1 MKKYLKTAIYAQKI
15 KDCKVLRSELSN
27 FVVLNPIMKN
37 FLRLFLLCIPLL
49 FLTSCFDILDK
60 VNVKADGTGE
70 YTIILNG
77 SKSKTRL
84 ASISKM
90 ETINGKKVPKKADI
104 ENKINEAAKIFKGT
118 PGISNVK
125 TSMDFDN
132 YIIKLSCN
140 FKKIENINAGL
151 EKLKAQNILGKM
163 IPTQIYSQNLDKKTL
178 TRNKV
183 NTFKTDYEKMSKAD
197 KEVFNDARYTSI
209 MQFES
214 TVKSQ
219 TNNAYVLSP
228 NKKALKLEADILDL
242 ILQKKQIQNTILF
255 Q

>member
-1 MKKYLKTAIYAQKI
+1 MK
-15 KDCKVLRSELSN
+15 N
-27 FVVLNPIMKN
+27 IMKQ
-37 FLRLFLLCIPLL
+37 LLLLLPLL
-49 FLTSCFDILDK
+49 LLTSCFDILDK
-60 VNVKADGTGE
+60 INVKADGSGE
-70 YTIILNG
+70 YSLILNA

-90 ETINGKKVPKKADI
+90 ETINGKKVPKRPEI
-104 ENKINEAAKIFKGT
+104 EAKINEAARIFKAT

-151 EKLKAQNILGKM
+151 QQLKAKNIVGKM
-163 IPTQIYSQNLDKKTL
+163 VPVQLYSQSPEKKTF

-183 NTFKTDYEKMSKAD
+183 SSFKNDYDKMSKAD
-197 KEVFNDARYTSI
+197 KEVFNDAKYTSV
-209 MQFES
+209 MQFEN
-214 TVKSQ
+214 TIKTQ
-219 TNNAYVLSP
+219 TNNAYLLSP
-228 NKKALKLEADILDL
+228 NKKAVKLEANILDF
-242 ILQKKQIQNTILF
+242 ILQKKQLQNTILF

>member
-1 MKKYLKTAIYAQKI
+1 
-15 KDCKVLRSELSN
+15 
-27 FVVLNPIMKN
+27 MKN
-37 FLRLFLLCIPLL
+37 FLKLLMLFFPFLL
-49 FLTSCFDILDK
+49 LTSCFDILDK

-70 YTIILNG
+70 YTIILNA

-90 ETINGKKVPKKADI
+90 ETINGKKVPKKAEI
-104 ENKINEAAKIFKGT
+104 ENKINEAARIFKGT

-151 EKLKAQNILGKM
+151 EQLKAKNILGKM
-163 IPTQIYSQNLDKKTL
+163 IPTQIYSQNLEKKSL

-183 NTFKTDYEKMSKAD
+183 NTFKADYDKLGKAD
-197 KEVFNDARYTSI
+197 KEIFNNARYTSV
-209 MQFES
+209 MQFEN

-219 TNNAYVLSP
+219 TNSAYLLAP
-228 NKKALKLEADILDL
+228 NKKAVKLEADILDL
-242 ILQKKQIQNTILF
+242 IFQKKQLQNTILF

>member
-1 MKKYLKTAIYAQKI
+1 MKTFFKQ
-15 KDCKVLRSELSN
+15 
-27 FVVLNPIMKN
+27 
-37 FLRLFLLCIPLL
+37 LLLLIPLL

-60 VNVKADGTGE
+60 VNLKADGSGE
-70 YTIILNG
+70 YTIILNA

-90 ETINGKKVPKKADI
+90 ETINGKKVPKRPEI
-104 ENKINEAAKIFKGT
+104 ESKINEAARIFKAT

-125 TSMDFDN
+125 TSIDFDN

-151 EKLKAQNILGKM
+151 EQLKAKNILGKM
-163 IPTQIYSQNLDKKTL
+163 IPTQIYSQNLEKKTFI
-178 TRNKV
+178 RNKV
-183 NTFKTDYEKMSKAD
+183 NTFKSDYDKMSKAD
-197 KEVFNDARYTSI
+197 KEVFNDAKYTSV
-209 MQFES
+209 MQFEN

-219 TNNAYVLSP
+219 TNNSYLLSP
-228 NKKALKLEADILDL
+228 NKKAVKLEANVLDL
-242 ILQKKQIQNTILF
+242 IFQKKQLQNIILF

>member
-1 MKKYLKTAIYAQKI
+1 
-15 KDCKVLRSELSN
+15 
-27 FVVLNPIMKN
+27 MKN
-37 FLRLFLLCIPLL
+37 FLKHFLLLLPLL
-49 FLTSCFDILDK
+49 FLVSCFDILDK
-60 VNVKADGTGE
+60 VNVKADGSGE
-70 YTIILNG
+70 YSLILNA

-90 ETINGKKVPKKADI
+90 ETINGKKVPKKGEI
-104 ENKINEAAKIFKGT
+104 EAKINEAARIFKSV

-151 EKLKAQNILGKM
+151 DQLKAKNILGKM
-163 IPTQIYSQNLDKKTL
+163 VPTQIYSHNFAKKIF
-178 TRNKV
+178 TRNKI
-183 NTFKTDYEKMSKAD
+183 NTFKSDYDKLSTAD
-197 KEVFNDARYTSI
+197 KEVFNNAKYTSVL
-209 MQFES
+209 QFEN

-219 TNNAYVLSP
+219 SNNAYQLSP
-228 NKKALKLEADILDL
+228 NKKAMKLEGNILDF
-242 ILQKKQIQNTILF
+242 ILQKKQIQNNIIL

>member
-1 MKKYLKTAIYAQKI
+1 
-15 KDCKVLRSELSN
+15 
-27 FVVLNPIMKN
+27 MKN
-37 FLRLFLLCIPLL
+37 FLKLLALIFPLL
-49 FLTSCFDILDK
+49 VLTSCFDILDK
-60 VNVKADGTGE
+60 INVKADGTGE
-70 YTIILNG
+70 YTIILNA

-90 ETINGKKVPKKADI
+90 ETINGKKVPKKAEI

-118 PGISNVK
+118 PGITNVK

-151 EKLKAQNILGKM
+151 EQLKAKNILGKM
-163 IPTQIYSQNLDKKTL
+163 IPTQIYSQNLEKKSL

-183 NTFKTDYEKMSKAD
+183 NTFKSDYDKMGKAD
-197 KEVFNDARYTSI
+197 KEIFNNAKYTSV

-214 TVKSQ
+214 SVKSQ
-219 TNNAYVLSP
+219 TNSAYVLSP
-228 NKKALKLEADILDL
+228 NKKAMKLEADILDL
-242 ILQKKQIQNTILF
+242 IFQKKQLQNTILF

>member
-1 MKKYLKTAIYAQKI
+1 
-15 KDCKVLRSELSN
+15 
-27 FVVLNPIMKN
+27 MKN
-37 FLRLFLLCIPLL
+37 FLRLSLLLFPLL
-49 FLTSCFDILDK
+49 WLTSCFDILDK

-70 YTIILNG
+70 YTIILNA

-90 ETINGKKVPKKADI
+90 ETINGKKVPKKSEI
-104 ENKINEAAKIFKGT
+104 ENKINEAARIFKAT

-151 EKLKAQNILGKM
+151 EQLKAKNILGKM
-163 IPTQIYSQNLDKKTL
+163 IPTQIYSQNLEKKSL

-183 NTFKTDYEKMSKAD
+183 NTFKADYDKMGKAD
-197 KEVFNDARYTSI
+197 KEIFNNARYTSV

-219 TNNAYVLSP
+219 TNTSYVLAP
-228 NKKALKLEADILDL
+228 NKKAVKLEADILDL
-242 ILQKKQIQNTILF
+242 IFQKKQLQNTILF

>member
-1 MKKYLKTAIYAQKI
+1 M
-15 KDCKVLRSELSN
+15 
-27 FVVLNPIMKN
+27 
-37 FLRLFLLCIPLL
+37 PLL

-60 VNVKADGTGE
+60 VNVKSDGSGE
-70 YTIILNG
+70 YTIILNA

-90 ETINGKKVPKKADI
+90 ETINGKKVPKRPEI
-104 ENKINEAAKIFKGT
+104 EAKINEAARIFKAT

-140 FKKIENINAGL
+140 FRKIENINAGL
-151 EKLKAQNILGKM
+151 EQLKTKNILGKM
-163 IPTQIYSQNLDKKTL
+163 IPTQIYSQNLEKKTF

-183 NTFKTDYEKMSKAD
+183 NTFKNDYDKMSKAD
-197 KEVFNDARYTSI
+197 KEIFNDAKYTSV
-209 MQFES
+209 MQFEN
-214 TVKSQ
+214 TIKSQ
-219 TNNAYVLSP
+219 TNGSYLLSP
-228 NKKALKLEADILDL
+228 NKKALKLEANVLDL
-242 ILQKKQIQNTILF
+242 IFQKKQLQNTILF

>member
-1 MKKYLKTAIYAQKI
+1 
-15 KDCKVLRSELSN
+15 
-27 FVVLNPIMKN
+27 MKN
-37 FLRLFLLCIPLL
+37 IIKQLLLLLPLL
-49 FLTSCFDILDK
+49 LLTSCFDILDK
-60 VNVKADGTGE
+60 INVKADGSGE
-70 YTIILNG
+70 YSLILNA

-90 ETINGKKVPKKADI
+90 ETINGKKVPKRSEI
-104 ENKINEAAKIFKGT
+104 EAKINDAARIFKAT

-151 EKLKAQNILGKM
+151 EQLKAKNIVGKM
-163 IPTQIYSQNLDKKTL
+163 VPVQLYSQSPEKKTF

-183 NTFKTDYEKMSKAD
+183 SSFKNDYDKMSKAD
-197 KEVFNDARYTSI
+197 KEVFNDAKYTSV
-209 MQFES
+209 MQFEN
-214 TVKSQ
+214 TIKSQ
-219 TNNAYVLSP
+219 TNNAYLLSP
-228 NKKALKLEADILDL
+228 NKKAVKLEAQVLDF
-242 ILQKKQIQNTILF
+242 ILQKKQLQNTILF

>member
-1 MKKYLKTAIYAQKI
+1 MKII
-15 KDCKVLRSELSN
+15 LRRL
-27 FVVLNPIMKN
+27 M
-37 FLRLFLLCIPLL
+37 LFLPLL
-49 FLTSCFDILDK
+49 LLTSCFDIIDK

-70 YTIILNG
+70 YTVILNA

-90 ETINGKKVPKKADI
+90 ETINGKKVPKKPEI
-104 ENKINEAAKIFKGT
+104 ESKINEASRIFKAT

-125 TSMDFDN
+125 TSVDFDN

-151 EKLKAQNILGKM
+151 EQLKSKNILGKM
-163 IPTQIYSQNLDKKTL
+163 IPTQIYSQSIGKSF
-178 TRNKV
+178 TRNKI
-183 NTFKTDYEKMSKAD
+183 NTFKTDYDKMSTAD
-197 KEVFNDARYTSI
+197 KEVFNNAKYTSVL
-209 MQFES
+209 QFEN
-214 TVKSQ
+214 TIKSQ
-219 TNNAYVLSP
+219 TNSSYLLSP
-228 NKKALKLEADILDL
+228 NKKALKLEANVLDF

>member
-1 MKKYLKTAIYAQKI
+1 MKQ
-15 KDCKVLRSELSN
+15 
-27 FVVLNPIMKN
+27 
-37 FLRLFLLCIPLL
+37 LLLLLPLL
-49 FLTSCFDILDK
+49 LLTSCFDILDK
-60 VNVKADGTGE
+60 INVKADGSGE
-70 YTIILNG
+70 YSLILNA

-90 ETINGKKVPKKADI
+90 ETINGKKVPKRSEI
-104 ENKINEAAKIFKGT
+104 EAKINEAARIFKAT

-151 EKLKAQNILGKM
+151 QQLKAKNIVGKM
-163 IPTQIYSQNLDKKTL
+163 VPVQLYSQSPEKKTF

-183 NTFKTDYEKMSKAD
+183 SSFKNDYDRMSKAD
-197 KEVFNDARYTSI
+197 KEIFNDAKYTSV
-209 MQFES
+209 MQFEN
-214 TVKSQ
+214 TIKTQ
-219 TNNAYVLSP
+219 TNNAYLLSP
-228 NKKALKLEADILDL
+228 NKKAVKLEANVLDF
-242 ILQKKQIQNTILF
+242 ILQKKQLQNTILF